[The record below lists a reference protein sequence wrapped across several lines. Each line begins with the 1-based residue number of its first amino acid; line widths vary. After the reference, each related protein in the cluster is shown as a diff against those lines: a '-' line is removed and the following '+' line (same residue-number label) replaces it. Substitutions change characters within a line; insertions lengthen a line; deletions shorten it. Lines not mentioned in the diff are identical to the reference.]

1 MSTITYNEAAF
12 KTASL
17 RELFATIRIYVDEKN
32 RVKNEEIAEK
42 LIREIVQRDIS
53 ANDVQ
58 ELMIEGFVD
67 AIKINPN
74 NESLHCLIEELCEQ
88 IASANNKKKSNTKN
102 RRNSLKSEKANNEK
116 NNNNEK
122 LKAVSKVKLKNK
134 EDKKSSKKT
143 NQTKM
148 AQMKTIPVP
157 ENQLP
162 EERTTEDKL
171 FNSNLNEEFSVSPN
185 TVRKSPEIKMESQR
199 GTKSQSRNNKRRI
212 DTDHASS
219 NSSKVHRSNDDVRLT
234 APPPGTYL
242 RSNKEDHLDYGY
254 EPNYSHG
261 FSDQIMETG
270 MSFNGES
277 QSESVSQVQ
286 MPRVAIASPP
296 ESQKYYSMA
305 MNNDVSHQNAMVPQR
320 PRTFFYN
327 RPPIRIPNTA
337 IQTNAYRYPGYF
349 NTQPTLQTAP
359 YSQYCIN
366 NMNNGASPAMYP
378 STGAPTAAGP
388 MASPPSQAGY
398 RFQGQIFSGYDYPST
413 NFNQTPPTIRNNTTQ
428 MATNNAYISM
438 TPAMMQ
444 PSPIR
449 TNMAPNFM
457 AGMNPP
463 YNAGPTVAVKRH
475 SQNGG
480 FGGQPTVIK
489 MVRR

>member
-143 NQTKM
+143 NQTK
-148 AQMKTIPVP
+148 
-157 ENQLP
+157 N
-162 EERTTEDKL
+162 
-171 FNSNLNEEFSVSPN
+171 
-185 TVRKSPEIKMESQR
+185 
-199 GTKSQSRNNKRRI
+199 
-212 DTDHASS
+212 
-219 NSSKVHRSNDDVRLT
+219 